1 MSGEDILQQGFRE
14 IEHAAD
20 WEIEVWAPD
29 LPGLFIEA
37 AQGMYSLSGTKLN
50 LLDEGRAF
58 KFEIPFTNSESILVA
73 FLNELLF
80 QSEQNGIGVTNLEL
94 DIDDSR
100 LHARG
105 IALPILSKNED
116 IKAVTFHHLEIKQVS
131 SRLETHIV
139 FDV

>member
-1 MSGEDILQQGFRE
+1 MSGEGILQQGFRE

-37 AQGMYSLSGTKLN
+37 ARGLYVLSGTKLN
-50 LLDEGRAF
+50 QFDEGTSYE
-58 KFEIPFTNSESILVA
+58 FEIPFTNPESILVA

-80 QSEQNGIGVTNLEL
+80 QSEHNWIGITNLEL
-94 DIDDSR
+94 DINDSR
-100 LHARG
+100 FQARG
-105 IALPILSKNED
+105 LALPLLSKNED

-131 SRLETHIV
+131 SRLETHII